1 MALFIA
7 SSLRAESRLEQ
18 KAIQSRKVER
28 PMSISS
34 INPRNQFRGAVAAI
48 NLGSVI
54 SEVEVQTATGIVT
67 SLVSTRA
74 VKELELRIG
83 TEVIAFVKA
92 TDVALAKLD

>member
-1 MALFIA
+1 
-7 SSLRAESRLEQ
+7 
-18 KAIQSRKVER
+18 
-28 PMSISS
+28 MSISS

-48 NLGSVI
+48 NIGPVI

-74 VKELELRIG
+74 VDELELRVG

-92 TDVALAKLD
+92 TDVALAVLE

>member
-1 MALFIA
+1 
-7 SSLRAESRLEQ
+7 
-18 KAIQSRKVER
+18 
-28 PMSISS
+28 MSISS

-48 NLGSVI
+48 NIGPVI

-74 VKELELRIG
+74 VDELALRVG

-92 TDVALAKLD
+92 TDVALAVLD